1 MSFITT
7 RLNVGYNFTDR
18 VIFYPN
24 WARPVVLGRESP
36 KAHGSHLGLQNG
48 LNRTRVV
55 ERIFLPSTSSSN

>member
-7 RLNVGYNFTDR
+7 KLNVGYNFTL
-18 VIFYPN
+18 YPN

-36 KAHGSHLGLQNG
+36 KAHG